1 MYVVEYYA
9 YLQYVDLLQILVVK
23 PFVVAVEVVAVAV
36 LLYRQL
42 LEDQEVFV
50 FVDLVQDV
58 IRVRSLLVLKLNDLS
73 WHDDQSH

>member
-1 MYVVEYYA
+1 MVEYYA
-9 YLQYVDLLQILVVK
+9 YLQYVDLLQILVVQ
-23 PFVVAVEVVAVAV
+23 PFVVAVVVVAVAV